1 MEYKKTHKR
10 RLTKFGKRFFAFTIV
25 LMIGISVLSLNSSNR
40 NLSEKGIIDNY
51 KEETDNYLVEINY
64 PKVNNKNL
72 LAYANEYL
80 QNKEEEFKNDISDLK
95 NMNSGKYEFIT
106 DYKISENEDVLGLH
120 LIVYKYTGG
129 AHYIRDDKSYYY
141 NKNEEKMVS
150 ITDFLANDKSLEQ
163 LSSLSY
169 YYVMKYSNDNDFGFD
184 ENMVKS
190 GLESDSNNFEY
201 FNFIDDGLEIVFPPL
216 QVAYHAAG
224 EVKILIPYNELN
236 GIIKDDYL
244 KYSKKDNNEIN
255 HNRNIKEFSNKK
267 LIAFTFDDGPSY
279 IGTNKLL
286 DNLDKYNARVTFFV
300 LGSRVNDY
308 KDTLKRAYDMG
319 NLIGSHT
326 YSHSNLL
333 KLDNYSITNEIK
345 KTNDSI
351 KNITNSDTLYLRPPY
366 GNINANIREISNM
379 YTILWDLDTEDWKYK
394 DANRIANYI
403 VENAHDGAIILLHDL
418 YETSVDGALL
428 AMERLQ
434 SEGYAF
440 VTIEEMAML
449 KNVQLDKTKN
459 YFSIK

>member
-1 MEYKKTHKR
+1 MEYKKNHKIK
-10 RLTKFGKRFFAFTIV
+10 LTKFGKKFFAFTIV
-25 LMIGISVLSLNSSNR
+25 LIIGISVLCLNNSNR

-51 KEETDNYLVEINY
+51 KEETNNYLVEINY
-64 PKVNNKNL
+64 PKVNNKDL
-72 LAYANEYL
+72 LAYVKEYL
-80 QNKEEEFKNDISDLK
+80 QNKEEEFKNDISDLE
-95 NMNSGKYEFIT
+95 NMNSSKYEFKT
-106 DYKISENEDVLGLH
+106 DYKISENEDVLGVH
-120 LIVYKYTGG
+120 LIVYEYTGG

-150 ITDFLANDKSLEQ
+150 ITDFLANDKSLER

-169 YYVMKYSNDNDFGFD
+169 YYIMKYSNDNNLGFD

-190 GLESDSNNFEY
+190 GLESDPNNFEY
-201 FNFIDDGLEIVFPPL
+201 FNFIDEGLEIVFPPL

-224 EVKILIPYNELN
+224 EVKILIPYSELN

-244 KYSKKDNNEIN
+244 KYSKTDNIPNTQ
-255 HNRNIKEFSNKK
+255 NRNLKEFSNKK

-286 DNLDKYNARVTFFV
+286 ENLDKYNARVTFFV
-300 LGSRVNDY
+300 LGNRVNNY
-308 KDTLKRAYDMG
+308 KDTLKKAYDMG

-333 KLDNYSITNEIK
+333 KLDNYEVMNEIR
-345 KTNDSI
+345 KTNDAI
-351 KNITNSDTLYLRPPY
+351 RNIVNSETIYLRPPY

-379 YTILWDLDTEDWKYK
+379 YTILWNLDTEDWKYK

-403 VENAHDGAIILLHDL
+403 VENAHDGAIVLLHDL

>member
-1 MEYKKTHKR
+1 MEYKKNHKR
-10 RLTKFGKRFFAFTIV
+10 KLTKFGKKFFAFTIV
-25 LMIGISVLSLNSSNR
+25 LMIGISVLCFNNSNR

-51 KEETDNYLVEINY
+51 KEETNNYLVEINY
-64 PKVNNKNL
+64 PKVNNKDL

-80 QNKEEEFKNDISDLK
+80 QNKEEEFKNDISDLE
-95 NMNSGKYEFIT
+95 NMNSSKYEFKT
-106 DYKISENEDVLGLH
+106 DYKISENEDVLGVH

-150 ITDFLANDKSLEQ
+150 ITDFLANDKSLER

-169 YYVMKYSNDNDFGFD
+169 YYVMKYSNDNNLGFD

-190 GLESDSNNFEY
+190 GLESDPNNFEY
-201 FNFIDDGLEIVFPPL
+201 FNFIDEGLEIVFPPL

-224 EVKILIPYNELN
+224 EVKILIPYSELN

-244 KYSKKDNNEIN
+244 KYSKTDNIPNTQ
-255 HNRNIKEFSNKK
+255 NRNLKEFSNKK

-286 DNLDKYNARVTFFV
+286 ENLDKYNARVTFFV
-300 LGSRVNDY
+300 LGNRVNNY
-308 KDTLKRAYDMG
+308 KDTLKKAYDME

-333 KLDNYSITNEIK
+333 KLDNYEVMNEIR
-345 KTNDSI
+345 KTNDVI
-351 KNITNSDTLYLRPPY
+351 RNIVNSETIYLRPPY

-379 YTILWDLDTEDWKYK
+379 YTILWNLDTEDWKYK

-403 VENAHDGAIILLHDL
+403 VENAHDGAIVLLHDL